1 VDSFSLYLEGSVRER
16 NFTWDLAFAGDEVIA
31 GIEKMCR
38 NEAYPYSKEET
49 NGETVFQVTLL
60 DGSATLRLRPQD
72 PRHPAFNPILKFQR
86 TTLTVSLS
94 EVDQQTVETVHR
106 QLTLTFL
113 RAGG

>member
-1 VDSFSLYLEGSVRER
+1 VRER
-16 NFTWDLAFAGDEVIA
+16 NFTWDLAFASNEVVE

-38 NEAYPYSKEET
+38 NEAYPHRKEET
-49 NGETVFQVTLL
+49 DSETLFYVMLPGG
-60 DGSATLRLRPQD
+60 DATLRVSPQD

-94 EVDQQTVETVHR
+94 EVGPQTVETFHR